1 MEEIV
6 MNREQP
12 TLYLVVPCYNE
23 EEIVDWSYD
32 KLRVKY
38 DELIGRKVISGDSKI
53 IFVND
58 GSRDKTREK
67 LEGYCAKD
75 DGLILI
81 NFSRNYGHQ
90 SAILAGML
98 YAKNY
103 CDATITIDAD
113 LQQDINA
120 LESFINE
127 YKKGCDIVYGIRNDR
142 KSDNFFKKSTAL
154 LFYKLMKAL
163 GSNVIENS
171 ADYRLLSK
179 KALETLD
186 TFSESNLFLRG
197 LIPLMGY
204 KSGVVHFDVHSRTA
218 GKSKYTMKKML
229 NLALDGVTSLS
240 TRPIRFVLDMGIILC
255 LIGIILLIYGLSSG
269 TVQDLGI
276 KASIWLVGGIVLIG
290 QGIIGEYIG
299 KMYFETKKR
308 PRYIIDSIINS

>member
-1 MEEIV
+1 MGEIV

-12 TLYLVVPCYNE
+12 ILYLVVPCYNE

-32 KLRVKY
+32 KLKGKCT
-38 DELIGRKVISGDSKI
+38 ELVAGKVISGYSKI
-53 IFVND
+53 VFVND

-75 DGLILI
+75 DALVLI

-103 CDATITIDAD
+103 CDITITIDAD

-120 LESFINE
+120 LESFIDE

-142 KSDNFFKKSTAL
+142 KSDNFFKKTTAL

-186 TFSESNLFLRG
+186 SFSESNLFLRG

-218 GKSKYTMKKML
+218 GKSKYTMKKMV

-255 LIGIILLIYGLSSG
+255 LIGIILLIYGSAG
-269 TVQDLGI
+269 GAVQDLGI
-276 KASIWLVGGIVLIG
+276 KVSIWLVGGIVLIG